1 MQKDGRFNLRVPLE
15 LKRKFELWCQIHDTT
30 PSDELRRHM
39 EMMIKKAEP
48 DWFERARRQ
57 VLNSDKAKD

>member
-1 MQKDGRFNLRVPLE
+1 MQKNGRFNLRVPIE

-39 EMMIKKAEP
+39 EVMIKRAEP
-48 DWFERARRQ
+48 DWFEQARRKT
-57 VLNSDKAKD
+57 LPGSEAKD